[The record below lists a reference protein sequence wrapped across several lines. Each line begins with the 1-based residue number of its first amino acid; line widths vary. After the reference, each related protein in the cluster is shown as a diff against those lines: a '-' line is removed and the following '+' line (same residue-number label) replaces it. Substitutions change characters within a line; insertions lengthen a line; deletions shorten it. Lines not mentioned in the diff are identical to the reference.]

1 MDIITEVKPPVKQA
15 SLPPDFIALANEAT
29 ALHTRLLQLQ
39 AREQMKNAPLGH
51 LHPGDPARIAR
62 LQRLVNMAADRWR
75 RRMGCKPIY
84 TKDGRERL
92 P

>member
-1 MDIITEVKPPVKQA
+1 MDTIINQSDQPVKRP
-15 SLPPDFIALANEAT
+15 LDPDFVKLANEAT

-39 AREQMKNAPLGH
+39 AHEQAANDPHGRR
-51 LHPGDPARIAR
+51 HPGDPARAER

-84 TKDGRERL
+84 SKDGRERVG
-92 P
+92 